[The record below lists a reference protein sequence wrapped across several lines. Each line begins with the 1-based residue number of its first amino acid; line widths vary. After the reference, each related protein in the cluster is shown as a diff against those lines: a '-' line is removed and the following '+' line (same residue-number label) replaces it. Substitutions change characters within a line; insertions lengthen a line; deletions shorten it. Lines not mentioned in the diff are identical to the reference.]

1 MKKIIIGILIKT
13 IIFSSLTYGVVH
25 AAEWK
30 IQNELRKQDVHCLAL
45 NIYYETKAVSLADAM
60 AVSDVVLNR
69 VNSRHYPNTACTVI
83 KEGKQDPHGNMIR
96 HKCQFSWYCDGKSD
110 EPRNI
115 AAWERAQKFA
125 HDIYIYGAY
134 VGITEGAT
142 HYHASYVSPNWAP
155 NMDRITRIGSHYF
168 YRMK

>member
-1 MKKIIIGILIKT
+1 MKKFITGILIKT

-25 AAEWK
+25 AAEWQ

-83 KEGKQDPHGNMIR
+83 KEGKQDANGNMIR

-110 EPRNI
+110 IINNVGLPINDCHQFDILPDGELNI
-115 AAWERAQKFA
+115 FDLVVLE
-125 HDIYIYGAY
+125 DLIMNGD
-134 VGITEGAT
+134 
-142 HYHASYVSPNWAP
+142 N
-155 NMDRITRIGSHYF
+155 
-168 YRMK
+168 

>member
-1 MKKIIIGILIKT
+1 MKKFITGILIKT

-25 AAEWK
+25 AAEWQ

-83 KEGKQDPHGNMIR
+83 KEGKQDANGNMIR

-110 EPRNI
+110 NPRNI
-115 AAWERAQKFA
+115 EAWERAQKFA
-125 HDIYIYGAY
+125 HDIYIYGEY
-134 VGITEGAT
+134 VGLTEGAT
-142 HYHASYVSPNWAP
+142 HYHATYVRPKWAP